1 MGAPPPQ
8 VLSKF
13 PIIQTGLTKTNSK
26 NTFLQNQNVSFS
38 AFGKLFQVRKTLNRN
53 ILNEISSVN
62 VIKLFDDF
70 SVTQKL
76 DESNTLQQRN
86 QAFCPNSSFGR
97 LTILHRNFVKI
108 IEIKPIH
115 SIGPPN
121 HTQHL
126 AKF

>member
-1 MGAPPPQ
+1 MANILNKFFVAVMGAPPPQ

-53 ILNEISSVN
+53 ILNEISSGN
-62 VIKLFDDF
+62 VIKLFDDI

-76 DESNTLQQRN
+76 DEVKHFAATKSQQQFWEIN
-86 QAFCPNSSFGR
+86 YFASKFCQNY
-97 LTILHRNFVKI
+97 
-108 IEIKPIH
+108 
-115 SIGPPN
+115 
-121 HTQHL
+121 
-126 AKF
+126 